1 MTLAGRRTVSI
12 PPTVI
17 AAIAGNLAAKKPDD
31 LVFTAPEGGPL
42 RRTLSAKRFWK
53 PALQHAGLPPAGL
66 HTLRQTAVSIWL
78 QADASLREA
87 QSRAG
92 HSSGAHTL
100 SIYSHVA
107 PETYTATTARLDQ
120 MARAAAG

>member
-66 HTLRQTAVSIWL
+66 HTLRQTAVFIWL
-78 QADASLREA
+78 QAGASLRET